1 MTLLAE
7 LDARLQTLHSRTAET
22 PLFNPVFQVS
32 LELSRRIESGELP
45 LSEVAQLV
53 AELECEGLL
62 ARATR
67 LERLVA
73 PLAPADNHARIAVL
87 ADTPDFASF
96 AAKVR
101 RPLLHVVFTA
111 HPTFLLTRRS
121 PQRLPPLRPA
131 APSMRPMPAWPRTR
145 ATRSRSMANMPM
157 PWPRLPAP
165 KAPAIRSTGNC

>member
-7 LDARLQTLHSRTAET
+7 LDARLQALHSRTAET
-22 PLFNPVFQVS
+22 PLFNPVFQVG

-45 LSEVAQLV
+45 LSEVATLV

-73 PLAPADNHARIAVL
+73 PLAPADNHARIAKL

-96 AAKVR
+96 ADKVR
-101 RPLLHVVFTA
+101 QPLLHVVFTA
-111 HPTFLLTRRS
+111 HPTFLLTRRQS
-121 PQRLPPLRPA
+121 A
-131 APSMRPMPAWPRTR
+131 AVAAA
-145 ATRSRSMANMPM
+145 ATGGTIDAANACLAPHARDAITLDGEHADAMA
-157 PWPRLPAP
+157 AITTT
-165 KAPAIRSTGNC
+165 APAGVAS